1 MEWCMVKCEVEFIDA
16 LLYWPDCHSSSLN
29 CKPPHAFGASEL
41 EFYPETQTTMIHS
54 MTGYAAANRDLGSA
68 VLSLELKSV
77 NSRYLDIGFRLGEE
91 LRAFEMPLREKIA
104 ERIGRGKIECR
115 GYLQAQAGSGN
126 GRERTTNPALIA
138 ELGRLDA
145 AVRSALPQSAPLSV
159 AEVLRWPG
167 VLSDDTLSA
176 EQLQAAVAELFAG
189 LLGEFVASRA
199 REGEKLANV
208 LRERVSL
215 MRAHVTDVTPLL
227 PVALAAYRERLASKL
242 REAVA
247 NLDEERIR
255 QEVGVFA
262 AKIDVA
268 EEIARLVTH
277 LDEVERVLKKG
288 GAVGKRLDFLMQ
300 ELNREANTL
309 ASKSV
314 STEVTA
320 IALELKL
327 LIEQM
332 REQVQNLE

>member
-1 MEWCMVKCEVEFIDA
+1 
-16 LLYWPDCHSSSLN
+16 
-29 CKPPHAFGASEL
+29 
-41 EFYPETQTTMIHS
+41 MIYS
-54 MTGYAAANRDLGSA
+54 MTGYAAASRDLGSA
-68 VLSLELKSV
+68 VMNLEIKSV
-77 NSRYLDIGFRLGEE
+77 NSRYLDIGFRLSED
-91 LRAFEMPLREKIA
+91 LRFLEMPLREKIV

-115 GYLQAQAGSGN
+115 GYLQAQPAQGAA
-126 GRERTTNPALIA
+126 RERTPNPALLS
-138 ELGRLDA
+138 ELGKLDD
-145 AVRSALPQSAPLSV
+145 AVRSVLPQAAPLSV

-167 VLSDDTLSA
+167 VLGDDSLTA
-176 EQLQAAVAELFAG
+176 EQLQAAAQELFAK
-189 LLGEFVASRA
+189 LLDEFVATRE
-199 REGEKLANV
+199 REGAKLADV
-208 LRERVSL
+208 LRDRAAR
-215 MRAHVTDVTPLL
+215 MREQVRAAEPLL
-227 PVALAAYRERLASKL
+227 PAALEAYRERLSTKL

-277 LDEVERVLKKG
+277 MDELERVLKKG

-314 STEVTA
+314 SGEVTA

>member
-1 MEWCMVKCEVEFIDA
+1 
-16 LLYWPDCHSSSLN
+16 
-29 CKPPHAFGASEL
+29 
-41 EFYPETQTTMIHS
+41 MIHS
-54 MTGYAAANRDLGSA
+54 MTGYAAASRDLGSA
-68 VLSLELKSV
+68 VMNLEIKSV
-77 NSRYLDIGFRLGEE
+77 NSRYLDISFRLGED
-91 LRAFEMPLREKIA
+91 LRFLEMPLRERIA
-104 ERIGRGKIECR
+104 GRIARGKIECR
-115 GYLQAQAGSGN
+115 GYLQAQ
-126 GRERTTNPALIA
+126 PAQGAAARQRAPDPLLLA
-138 ELGRLDA
+138 ELGSLDA
-145 AVRSALPQSAPLSV
+145 AVREVLPQAAPLSV

-167 VLSDDTLSA
+167 VLGDDSLSN
-176 EQLQAAVAELFAG
+176 EQLQVAAQELFAT
-189 LLGEFVASRA
+189 LLDDFVASRS
-199 REGEKLANV
+199 REGAKLADV
-208 LRERVSL
+208 LKERAARMREQVH
-215 MRAHVTDVTPLL
+215 AAEPLL
-227 PVALAAYRERLASKL
+227 PAALAAYRERLATKL

-277 LDEVERVLKKG
+277 MDELERVLKKG

-309 ASKSV
+309 SSKSV
-314 STEVTA
+314 SGEVTA

>member
-1 MEWCMVKCEVEFIDA
+1 
-16 LLYWPDCHSSSLN
+16 
-29 CKPPHAFGASEL
+29 
-41 EFYPETQTTMIHS
+41 MIYS
-54 MTGYAAANRDLGSA
+54 MTGYAAASRDLGQA
-68 VLSLELKSV
+68 VLSLEIKSV
-77 NSRYLDIGFRLGEE
+77 NSRYLDIGFRLGED
-91 LRAFEMPLREKIA
+91 LRFLEMNLRERIV

-115 GYLQAQAGSGN
+115 GYLQAQSAGV
-126 GRERTTNPALIA
+126 RERTPNSAMLA
-138 ELGRLDA
+138 ELGRLDVM
-145 AVRSALPQSAPLSV
+145 VRGALPQASPLSV

-167 VLSDDTLSA
+167 VLAEETVSSD
-176 EQLQAAVAELFAG
+176 QLQAAALEAFGQLMT
-189 LLGEFVASRA
+189 EFVASRQ
-199 REGEKLANV
+199 REGAKLADV
-208 LRERVSL
+208 LRERAAR
-215 MRAHVTDVTPLL
+215 MREHVTAVLPLVPL
-227 PVALAAYRERLASKL
+227 AIGAYQERVAAKL

-247 NLDEERIR
+247 NLDEDRIR

-268 EEIARLVTH
+268 EELARLITH

-320 IALELKL
+320 ISLELKL